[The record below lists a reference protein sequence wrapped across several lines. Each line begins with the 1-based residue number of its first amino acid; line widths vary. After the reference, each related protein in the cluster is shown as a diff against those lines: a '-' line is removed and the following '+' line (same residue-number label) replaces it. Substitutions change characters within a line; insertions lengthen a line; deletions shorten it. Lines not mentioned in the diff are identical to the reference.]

1 MTPESRSKIEF
12 RSHTAYGALG
22 FDPWTAQIATTDHAA
37 LNVAR
42 LVYRVVEFITDGFDL
57 LAAGIQKLRAAC
69 PIEIEPVKI
78 VRPAQPDRATN
89 SADRA
94 AA

>member
-1 MTPESRSKIEF
+1 MTPESRSEIEY
-12 RSHTAYGALG
+12 RSRTAYGALG

-37 LNVAR
+37 MNLAR
-42 LVYRVVEFITDGFDL
+42 WVYRFVSLVSDGIDY
-57 LAAGIQKLRAAC
+57 LAASIQTLRAAC

-78 VRPAQPDRATN
+78 ARPAQTDTATN
-89 SADRA
+89 TVDRA